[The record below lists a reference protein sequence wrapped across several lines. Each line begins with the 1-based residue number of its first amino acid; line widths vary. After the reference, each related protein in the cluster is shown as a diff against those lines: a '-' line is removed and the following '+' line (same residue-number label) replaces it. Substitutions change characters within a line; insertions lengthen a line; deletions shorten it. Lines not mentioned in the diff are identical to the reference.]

1 MSVLMTPDFKNL
13 YLINERLFFVI
24 CFYED
29 DDFELMKNVSTK
41 QSKENQRFL
50 IFPSQK
56 KFRSR
61 P

>member
-1 MSVLMTPDFKNL
+1 MTPDFKNL

-41 QSKENQRFL
+41 QSKENQNV
-50 IFPSQK
+50 I
-56 KFRSR
+56 
-61 P
+61 